1 MENIRQAGI
10 INFFIH
16 PVPIHNLVDFLHIG
30 KFCKKGCQVVKTP
43 INTRV
48 ATSKRL
54 SEVVIR
60 LSGFWWIV
68 DSGWWMVDSGWW
80 TVNGYCFLGNT
91 HAF

>member
-68 DSGWWMVDSGWW
+68 DSGWWIDNS
-80 TVNGYCFLGNT
+80 YCLLGNT